1 MNMKKI
7 LGIIT
12 LLVSATSFGQGY
24 AAGDNVLG
32 LGIGLGNTYQVSGT
46 STRIPPMQLYYE
58 AGVSDQLGV
67 GAFIGYTS
75 TGRKEVFKDGFGNT
89 HTYQYNYNYTL
100 IGLRGAYHFGCL
112 LGTVDNFDLY
122 GGLSLGYAILNT
134 KLKTS
139 DGAPDID
146 DTKSSSS
153 GFHLGVYAGMRY
165 YFDDSFGVFGE
176 IGYNIS
182 VIQVGVVFKL

>member
-1 MNMKKI
+1 MKKI
-7 LGIIT
+7 LGIVV
-12 LLVSATSFGQGY
+12 LLVTVSSFGQGY
-24 AAGDNVLG
+24 AEGDNVLG

-58 AGVSDQLGV
+58 AGITDQLGI
-67 GAFIGYTS
+67 GGFIGYTS

-100 IGLRGAYHFGCL
+100 IGLRGAYHFGYL

-134 KLKTS
+134 KVTSS
-139 DGAPDID
+139 DGAPEID
-146 DTKSSSS
+146 DTIASGS

-182 VIQVGVVFKL
+182 VIQVGAVLKL

>member
-1 MNMKKI
+1 MKKI
-7 LGIIT
+7 IGIIAT
-12 LLVSATSFGQGY
+12 LISITGFTQGY
-24 AAGDNVLG
+24 QKGDNVLG

-46 STRIPPMQLYYE
+46 STRIPPMQIYYE
-58 AGVSDQLGV
+58 VGVTDQLGV
-67 GAFIGYTS
+67 GGFVGYTS
-75 TGRKEVFKDGFGNT
+75 IGRKMVYKDGSGDSY
-89 HTYQYNYNYTL
+89 TYQYNYNYTL
-100 IGLRGAYHFGCL
+100 IGLRGAYHFGYL

-134 KLKTS
+134 KLTTS
-139 DGAPDID
+139 DGAPEIEDS
-146 DTKSSSS
+146 KSTSE

-182 VIQVGVVFKL
+182 VIQAGIVFKL